1 MLTLSLAKCMNA
13 TKNGVFSIR
22 DLDLIDPLSY
32 EDVIF
37 LSEYLKIT
45 PVTDLDLSMTVTKE
59 NSEALE
65 SLGQVIA
72 QNPLLKKLV
81 FEVTLDFDF
90 YFKHKLPIGLF
101 DFIDEYRLKKIAT
114 RVNNAFISMLDNKPA
129 LNKLTIDLLP
139 LDTPLD
145 NKHIRGL
152 TRAVNKSSLTYLNL
166 ALSVDKGAQ
175 IPLFNTKQPN
185 QSLRFLMLRGLTF
198 GRDVLKYLPQTSALK
213 MLAIG
218 DMLFDKDDLQ
228 LLDQIM
234 KANPSLDTLILG
246 KTNIGQI
253 NSPRVFSWLT
263 SCPKLNSLSLI
274 ENNLSLHNI
283 DDICEFLASNPE
295 TLKELDLSKNAY
307 MGRDAIKIAKS
318 LASNTHLEEL
328 VLDDNYIEDE
338 GLQAIINLVKTNRNI
353 RSISIS
359 NTCRYNPSNETIQSL
374 CNLLLDPECQLK
386 ELKFNQDITL
396 VQYLILQYALDSNK
410 SLESVD
416 IKFRNQNILE
426 MIFEKN
432 NSSDLSND
440 EFSIDNSKATG
451 NTNQKE
457 EKLSDNFNQDPTIKS
472 TKLFSPLPRNKVEDN
487 DKQFVPLSNHDVG
500 LH

>member
-1 MLTLSLAKCMNA
+1 MLTLSLAKCINA
-13 TKNGVFSIR
+13 TKNGEFSIR

-32 EDVIF
+32 DDVIF

-45 PVTDLDLSMTVTKE
+45 PVTGLDLSMTVTKE

-72 QNPLLKKLV
+72 QNSLLKKLV
-81 FEVTLDFDF
+81 FEVTLNFDF
-90 YFKHKLPIGLF
+90 YFKDKLPIGLF

-114 RVNNAFISMLDNKPA
+114 RVHNTFISMLNNKPA
-129 LNKLTIDLLP
+129 LNKLTVDLLS
-139 LDTPLD
+139 LETHLE

-152 TRAVNKSSLTYLNL
+152 TQAVNKSPLTYLNL

-185 QSLRFLMLRGLTF
+185 QSLRFLMLRGFTS
-198 GRDVLKYLPQTSALK
+198 GRDVLKYLPQASALK

-218 DMLFDKDDLQ
+218 DMLFDKDDLP

-263 SCPKLNSLSLI
+263 SCPKLNSLALV
-274 ENNLSLHNI
+274 ENNLSLLNI
-283 DDICEFLASNPE
+283 ESLCEFLGSAPE

-307 MGRDAIKIAKS
+307 MAGDAIKIAKA

-338 GLQAIINLVKTNRNI
+338 GLQAIINLVKTNKNI
-353 RSISIS
+353 TSISVS
-359 NTCRYNPSNETIQSL
+359 NTCRYNPSNETIRLL
-374 CNLLLDPECQLK
+374 CDLLLDPQCQLK

-396 VQYLILQYALDSNK
+396 AQYLMVQYALDSNN
-410 SLESVD
+410 SLEFID

-426 MIFEKN
+426 MIFGKN
-432 NSSDLSND
+432 NSSDLSNH
-440 EFSIDNSKATG
+440 EFSTDNPVTTD
-451 NTNQKE
+451 NTNHKE
-457 EKLSDNFNQDPTIKS
+457 ERLSDSLNHPTIKS
-472 TKLFSPLPRNKVEDN
+472 TKLFSPPPQNRDEDN
-487 DKQFVPLSNHDVG
+487 GKQLAPLSNHGVG